1 MGILIPITI
10 IVHAQRNK
18 FKAIRNRLSGPVH
31 DRIDIHLSLTSINL
45 DQTSKIQESSISIR
59 NRVETARLRQFERYQ
74 SEVTNAKVPFEQIT
88 QTSPLTSEQQRMLTN
103 VAVKQNWSNRV
114 QIKIIRLARTISDLA
129 GESRIT
135 DNAIWEAMTLRR
147 SGSSKQQSI
156 ARET

>member
-1 MGILIPITI
+1 M
-10 IVHAQRNK
+10 
-18 FKAIRNRLSGPVH
+18 
-31 DRIDIHLSLTSINL
+31 
-45 DQTSKIQESSISIR
+45 
-59 NRVETARLRQFERYQ
+59 RQFERYQ
-74 SEVTNAKVPFEQIT
+74 SEITNAKVQFEKIT
-88 QTSPLTSEQQRMLTN
+88 QTSPITSEQQRMLTN

>member
-1 MGILIPITI
+1 M
-10 IVHAQRNK
+10 
-18 FKAIRNRLSGPVH
+18 
-31 DRIDIHLSLTSINL
+31 
-45 DQTSKIQESSISIR
+45 
-59 NRVETARLRQFERYQ
+59 QFERYQ
-74 SEVTNAKVPFEQIT
+74 SEVTNAKVSFEQIT
-88 QTSPLTSEQQRMLTN
+88 QTSPLTNDQQRMLTN

-147 SGSSKQQSI
+147 SSSSKPQSI